1 MNNIDIEKLR
11 NYLINYYGTA
21 STFYPQAIY
30 DVIELENSSE
40 EKVLKLALKNNIN
53 LNNFKK

>member
-11 NYLINYYGTA
+11 NYLIYYYGTA
-21 STFYPQAIY
+21 STIYPQAIY
-30 DVIELENSSE
+30 DVIEIEKASE

-53 LNNFKK
+53 IKEFKN